1 MKELKGV
8 ITFKGSPLTLSGE
21 NFVEVGDV
29 APDFTAYDTNL
40 NPVKLSDF
48 RGKKV
53 IISSVPSLDTSVCDI
68 ETKKFNDIAKKLDPN
83 VVILTISMDLPF
95 AQKRWCGANDVQN
108 VKTVSDYKDR
118 EFATKY
124 GVYINELGLLARVV
138 FVVDENGKVKYKQ
151 VVKEVA
157 SEPDYDDVLKNL

>member
-21 NFVEVGDV
+21 SFVEVGDD
-29 APDFTAYDTNL
+29 APDFTAYDTDL

-68 ETKKFNDIAKKLDPN
+68 ETKKFNDIAKKLGPN

-95 AQKRWCGANDVQN
+95 AQKRWCSANDVQN

-118 EFATKY
+118 EFAMKY
-124 GVYINELGLLARVV
+124 GVYISELGLLARAI
-138 FVVDENGKVKYKQ
+138 FIIDEDGKVKYKQ